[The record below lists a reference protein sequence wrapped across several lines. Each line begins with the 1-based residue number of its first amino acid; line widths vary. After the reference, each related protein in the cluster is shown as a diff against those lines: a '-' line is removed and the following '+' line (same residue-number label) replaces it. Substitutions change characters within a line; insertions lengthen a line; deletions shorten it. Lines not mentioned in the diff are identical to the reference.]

1 MELYLSLAFF
11 QNSLLNYEKAMMKE
25 VRDGPISSGIWR
37 MPSGV
42 HRTELRS
49 GQVRSATPS
58 EDMEVYLAGIE
69 GRQKMLLGQDQ
80 EGASNLIST
89 ANILQSFFYADDI
102 TEKYIIPQAK
112 RFLLDS
118 GAFTF
123 MQTNPA
129 GVDWNDYVK
138 RYAEFINRNH
148 VERFFEL
155 DIDPIIGYENVL
167 KLRQDLERRT
177 GKQCIP
183 VWHKSRGMDAFDVM
197 CENYDYVSIGGIVS
211 KEIKQSEWRF
221 FPDFI
226 NRAHRKGARI
236 HGLGFTAVSA
246 LHKYHFDSV
255 DSTAWVTGNRF
266 GGVYQYKHGT
276 IIKHN
281 KPEGMRMAD
290 ARTLAIHNFREWVR
304 FADFAEVSL

>member
-1 MELYLSLAFF
+1 MDLYLAESGGCLRAYIVP
-11 QNSLLNYEKAMMKE
+11 NSGQ
-25 VRDGPISSGIWR
+25 VRSGQ
-37 MPSGV
+37 V
-42 HRTELRS
+42 RS

-221 FPDFI
+221 FPEFI